1 MGDNMLDNNFNDQIN
16 LIQSEIG
23 KKNPI
28 IIKNFY
34 IGKITPL
41 NASIIYINGLANK
54 DIIDRDILTPLMLHV
69 HETLALNDDT
79 PDYLAKS
86 YIAMC
91 NTEIQADIHNV
102 IEAIKS
108 GKTAIIIENINSFIV
123 IDTTGG
129 NYRSI
134 TDPPIESPIK
144 GSREGFIENIETN
157 VSILRRNIKDKN
169 LSIENFKVGRRSQTE
184 LSLMYIDDIV
194 DKDVLDEVR
203 KRITAID
210 VDSITDTGMI
220 EQFIEDSA
228 YSVFPQVFGT
238 ESPSIVK
245 SDLMEGKIAIILNGT
260 PFVLTVPAVF
270 VEFFQAPDD
279 YNERTVISTF
289 TRLLRCLAVFVVI
302 IMPALYLTLIQFNVE
317 LIPVKFVNPIVQSRQ
332 GIALTPFLEILSMEL
347 VVELLREGGLR
358 LPPKIASTLSI
369 VGGIIVGNTAIE
381 SRIVSPTT
389 LLVVGVGVIATFV
402 IPNYEMALT
411 IRFIRFPMLLLANSI
426 GFLGIAAGCFILLIQ
441 LLSLE
446 SFGVPYFSLYQN
458 DLNDV
463 FIRAP
468 LWKMNY
474 RPEEIPNSNAVRQ
487 SNFRNKWWR
496 KK

>member
-1 MGDNMLDNNFNDQIN
+1 MLKNNFNEQIEFISN
-16 LIQSEIG
+16 EIG

-34 IGKITPL
+34 IGKSKPL

-69 HETLALNDDT
+69 QEILTPNDDI
-79 PDYLAKS
+79 PDYLAKR

-91 NTEIQADIHNV
+91 NTSIEFAINNV
-102 IEAIKS
+102 IEAIKG
-108 GKTAIIIENINSFIV
+108 GKTVILFENIDNYIV

-134 TDPPIESPIK
+134 SDPPIESPIR

-169 LSIENFKVGRRSQTE
+169 LSIENFKVGRRSETD
-184 LSLMYIDDIV
+184 LALMYIDDIV
-194 DKDVLDEVR
+194 DKDVLNEVR
-203 KRITAID
+203 RRIMAID
-210 VDSITDTGMI
+210 VSSVTDTGMI
-220 EQFIEDSA
+220 EQFIEDSS
-228 YSVFPQVFGT
+228 YCVFPQVFGT
-238 ESPSIVK
+238 ESPSVVK
-245 SDLMEGKIAIILNGT
+245 SNIMEGRIAIILNGT
-260 PFVLTVPAVF
+260 PYVLTVPALF

-279 YNERTVISTF
+279 YNSRTVVSTF
-289 TRLLRCLAVFVVI
+289 TRILRCIATFVVI
-302 IMPALYLTLIQFNVE
+302 SLPSLYLTLIQYNVE

-332 GIALTPFLEILSMEL
+332 GIALTPLLELLAMEI

-381 SRIVSPTT
+381 SKMVSPTT
-389 LLVVGVGVIATFV
+389 LLVVGVSVICTFV
-402 IPNYEMALT
+402 IPSYEMALT
-411 IRFIRFPMLLLANSI
+411 IRFIRFPMLFIANAL
-426 GFLGIAAGCFILLIQ
+426 GFLGIAAAWFVLMIQ
-441 LLSLE
+441 LFSLE
-446 SFGVPYFSLYQN
+446 SFGVPYFNLYQN
-458 DLNDV
+458 DLNDI

-468 LWKMNY
+468 LWKMNH
-474 RPEEIPNSNAVRQ
+474 RPEAIPNNNAVRQ
-487 SNFRNKWWR
+487 SNFRAKWWR

>member
-1 MGDNMLDNNFNDQIN
+1 MIEHGFNKQIN
-16 LIQSEIG
+16 FIQSEIG

-28 IIKNFY
+28 VMKNFY
-34 IGKITPL
+34 IGKTEPL
-41 NASIIYINGLANK
+41 NATIMYINGLANK
-54 DIIDRDILTPLMLHV
+54 DIIDRDILTPLMIHV
-69 HETLALNDDT
+69 QEVLTPKDDT
-79 PDYLAKS
+79 LDYLAKR
-86 YIAMC
+86 YISMC
-91 NTEIQADIHNV
+91 NTSLETNINNV
-102 IEAIKS
+102 IDALKS
-108 GKTAIIIENINSFIV
+108 GKTIVMVENVNNFIV

-134 TDPPIESPIK
+134 TDPQIESPIR
-144 GSREGFIENIETN
+144 GSREGFIENLETN

-169 LSIENFKVGRRSQTE
+169 LSTENFKIGRRSQTD

-194 DKDVLDEVR
+194 DKDVLNEVR
-203 KRITAID
+203 TRIIAID
-210 VDSITDTGMI
+210 VDSVTDTGMI
-220 EQFIEDSA
+220 EQFIEDSP

-238 ESPSIVK
+238 ESPSVVK
-245 SDLMEGKIAIILNGT
+245 SDLMQGKIAIILNGT
-260 PFVLTVPAVF
+260 PFVLTVPAIF

-289 TRLLRCLAVFVVI
+289 SRIIRSLATFVVI
-302 IMPALYLTLIQFNVE
+302 MLPALYLTLIQFNVE
-317 LIPVKFVNPIVQSRQ
+317 LIPVKFINPIVQSRQ

-381 SRIVSPTT
+381 SKIVSPTT
-389 LLVVGVGVIATFV
+389 LLVVGVCVIATFV

-426 GFLGIAAGCFILLIQ
+426 GFLGMAAGSFILLVQ

-446 SFGVPYFSLYQN
+446 SFGIPYFSLSQS

-468 LWKMNY
+468 LWKMNN
-474 RPEEIPNSNAVRQ
+474 RPQEIPTNNAIRQ
-487 SNFRNKWWR
+487 SDFRTKWW
-496 KK
+496 KKK

>member
-1 MGDNMLDNNFNDQIN
+1 MIEHGFNEQIN
-16 LIQSEIG
+16 FIQSEIG

-34 IGKITPL
+34 IGKTEPL
-41 NASIIYINGLANK
+41 NATIIYINGLANK
-54 DIIDRDILTPLMLHV
+54 DIIDRDILTPLMIHV
-69 HETLALNDDT
+69 QEVLTPKDDT
-79 PDYLAKS
+79 LDYLAKR

-91 NTEIQADIHNV
+91 NTSIETDINNV
-102 IEAIKS
+102 IDALKG
-108 GKTAIIIENINSFIV
+108 GKTIVLVENVNNFIV

-144 GSREGFIENIETN
+144 GSREGFIENLETN

-169 LSIENFKVGRRSQTE
+169 LSTENFKIGRRSQTD
-184 LSLMYIDDIV
+184 LTLMYIDDIV
-194 DKDVLDEVR
+194 DKDVLNEVR
-203 KRITAID
+203 TRIMAID
-210 VDSITDTGMI
+210 IDSVTDTGMI
-220 EQFIEDSA
+220 EQFIEDSP
-228 YSVFPQVFGT
+228 YSAFPQVFGT
-238 ESPSIVK
+238 ESPSIAK
-245 SDLMEGKIAIILNGT
+245 SNLMEGKIAIILNGT
-260 PFVLTVPAVF
+260 PYVLTVPAVF
-270 VEFFQAPDD
+270 IEFFQAPDD

-289 TRLLRCLAVFVVI
+289 TRILRSLATFVVI
-302 IMPALYLTLIQFNVE
+302 MLPALYLTLIQFNVE
-317 LIPVKFVNPIVQSRQ
+317 LIPVKFINPIVQSRQ

-369 VGGIIVGNTAIE
+369 VGGIIVGNTAIA
-381 SRIVSPTT
+381 SKIVSPTT
-389 LLVVGVGVIATFV
+389 LLVVGVCVIATFV

-426 GFLGIAAGCFILLIQ
+426 GFLGIAAGSYILLIQ

-468 LWKMNY
+468 LWKMNN
-474 RPEEIPNSNAVRQ
+474 RPQEIPNNNAIRQ
-487 SNFRNKWWR
+487 SDFRTKWWR

>member
-1 MGDNMLDNNFNDQIN
+1 
-16 LIQSEIG
+16 
-23 KKNPI
+23 
-28 IIKNFY
+28 
-34 IGKITPL
+34 
-41 NASIIYINGLANK
+41 
-54 DIIDRDILTPLMLHV
+54 
-69 HETLALNDDT
+69 
-79 PDYLAKS
+79 
-86 YIAMC
+86 
-91 NTEIQADIHNV
+91 
-102 IEAIKS
+102 
-108 GKTAIIIENINSFIV
+108 
-123 IDTTGG
+123 
-129 NYRSI
+129 
-134 TDPPIESPIK
+134 
-144 GSREGFIENIETN
+144 
-157 VSILRRNIKDKN
+157 
-169 LSIENFKVGRRSQTE
+169 
-184 LSLMYIDDIV
+184 
-194 DKDVLDEVR
+194 
-203 KRITAID
+203 
-210 VDSITDTGMI
+210 
-220 EQFIEDSA
+220 
-228 YSVFPQVFGT
+228 
-238 ESPSIVK
+238 
-245 SDLMEGKIAIILNGT
+245 
-260 PFVLTVPAVF
+260 
-270 VEFFQAPDD
+270 
-279 YNERTVISTF
+279 
-289 TRLLRCLAVFVVI
+289 LRCLAVFVVI

-317 LIPVKFVNPIVQSRQ
+317 LIPVKFVSPIVQSRQ

-474 RPEEIPNSNAVRQ
+474 RPEEIPNTNAVRQ
-487 SNFRNKWWR
+487 SDFRTKWWR